1 MTDLEYLG
9 LQLVANAEHSFESGG
24 KRLEEWKA
32 AAKRYSE
39 EYHAKMQQE

>member
-9 LQLVANAEHSFESGG
+9 LQLVANADHAFESGG
-24 KRLEEWKA
+24 KRLQEWRA

-39 EYHAKMQQE
+39 DYLAKMQQE